1 MCKRP
6 RPKVVDEQVA
16 AAGEGKAG
24 LAGLHAQDV
33 GVEEGEVG
41 PFVEGGEA
49 DFFQH
54 AGAVSGSH
62 NDRFTSSVGAIS
74 ITNSTLASQSRLRV
88 SVRPGGVSNSE

>member
-1 MCKRP
+1 VFP
-6 RPKVVDEQVA
+6 DEQVA
-16 AAGEGKAG
+16 AAGEGEAG

-54 AGAVSGSH
+54 LPLDEDAEAAEANPAKS
-62 NDRFTSSVGAIS
+62 RFLTIA
-74 ITNSTLASQSRLRV
+74 R
-88 SVRPGGVSNSE
+88 